1 MSIYQVGDRVF
12 FIQKGWGDIIEIK
25 HQMDEVYPIVVKF
38 KSSFVCFTLEGRYID
53 DDTYLSLSFTEYNYI
68 TGGFSR
74 VRPRPDLKSGDLIWV
89 KDHGTEWLLKR
100 FYAWTAKGVFVKLQA
115 PSDFESAMVME
126 FPIYSLECP
135 VKS

>member
-89 KDHGTEWLLKR
+89 KVEGTDWFLKR
-100 FYAWTAKGVFVKLQA
+100 FVSWSEKGVLVTNQVQTTIKI
-115 PSDFESAMVME
+115 E
-126 FPIYSLECP
+126 FPLYSLECP
-135 VKS
+135 IKS